1 MTDADLIV
9 IGAGLSG
16 CALIYQLRLLGWKG
30 KIALVEAGRG
40 CGGRSASRRR
50 RDQPDWRLD
59 HGSPGFHLSQPISAE
74 LEPLLNGMRD
84 AGVLTQEL
92 AEIISIDSDGRPTT
106 SGADAMPEGGWWRGN
121 PCMASLCEHLLEQAG
136 FEQLDLHWQR
146 RVRWLDRRDGE
157 WTLSDQDRTW
167 QLRGDSLVLSGNL
180 LAHPRSLAM
189 LNWSDVPLRTAVPT
203 GVDSE
208 LDLALS
214 QLARCSAD
222 VRWNLMMDLELEG
235 EKPPRQIWLT
245 AEARE
250 RWQVERLVLQ
260 PQMNGHTGLVVHGLH
275 DGRSITPESQPTLLA
290 EQEERLKTV
299 LDQMLRDMPKLQTAC
314 RQANSLGVMRWGA
327 SQPLDHPLQRN
338 LQWCQSSKVGF
349 CGDYVEGSGFGRA
362 QGALESGVRLASRLI
377 SA

>member
-16 CALIYQLRLLGWKG
+16 CALIYQLRLHGWKG

-59 HGSPGFHLSQPISAE
+59 HGAPGFHLSQPISAE
-74 LEPLLNGMRD
+74 LEPLLNGMRE
-84 AGVLTQEL
+84 AGVLTQDH
-92 AEIISIDSDGRPTT
+92 AEIISIDADGHP
-106 SGADAMPEGGWWRGN
+106 SSNGADAMPEGGWWRGN

-136 FEQLDLHWQR
+136 SEQLALHWQR
-146 RVRWLDRRDGE
+146 RVRWLDFRDGE

-167 QLRGDSLVLSGNL
+167 QLRSDSLVLSGNL

-189 LNWSDVPLRTAVPT
+189 LNWSDVPLRTAVPA
-203 GVDSE
+203 GIDSE

-222 VRWNLMMDLELEG
+222 VRWNLMMDLELKG
-235 EKPPRQIWLT
+235 TPPRQIWLT

-260 PQMNGHTGLVVHGLH
+260 PQMDGHTGLVVHGLH
-275 DGRSITPESQPTLLA
+275 DGRSITPESQPALLA
-290 EQEERLKTV
+290 EQEKRLKTV
-299 LDQMLRDMPKLQTAC
+299 LDQMLREMPKLQMAC

-327 SQPLDHPLQRN
+327 SQPLDHPLQTN
-338 LQWCQSSKVGF
+338 LQWCQSSRVGF
-349 CGDYVEGSGFGRA
+349 CGDYVKGSGFGRA
-362 QGALESGVRLASRLI
+362 QGALESAVRLASRLI

>member
-16 CALIYQLRLLGWKG
+16 CALIYQLRLHGWKG

-59 HGSPGFHLSQPISAE
+59 HGAPGFHLSQPISAE
-74 LEPLLNGMRD
+74 LEPLLNGMRE
-84 AGVLTQEL
+84 AGVLTQDH
-92 AEIISIDSDGRPTT
+92 AEIISIDADGHPT
-106 SGADAMPEGGWWRGN
+106 SNGADAMPEGGWWRGN

-136 FEQLDLHWQR
+136 SEQLALHWQR
-146 RVRWLDRRDGE
+146 RVRWLDFRDDE

-167 QLRGDSLVLSGNL
+167 QLRSDSLVLSGNL

-189 LNWSDVPLRTAVPT
+189 LNWSDVPLRTAVPA
-203 GVDSE
+203 GIDSE

-222 VRWNLMMDLELEG
+222 IRWNLMMDLELKG
-235 EKPPRQIWLT
+235 ATPRQIWLT

-260 PQMNGHTGLVVHGLH
+260 PQMDGHTGLVVHGLH
-275 DGRSITPESQPTLLA
+275 DGRSITPESQPALLA
-290 EQEERLKTV
+290 EQEKRLKTV
-299 LDQMLRDMPKLQTAC
+299 ADQLLREMPKLQMAC

-327 SQPLDHPLQRN
+327 SQPLDHPLQTN
-338 LQWCQSSKVGF
+338 LQWCQSSRVGF
-349 CGDYVEGSGFGRA
+349 CGDYVKGSGFGRA
-362 QGALESGVRLASRLI
+362 QGALESAVRLASRLI